1 MPLPSWW
8 EIATPHK
15 DIREGF
21 LDERVFAA
29 DLGDV
34 LAGRAPAEYQDAR
47 LFFRRTYPTKGL
59 KELLENV
66 FSRLSG
72 GPGDAVIQLQTP
84 FGGGKTHA
92 LLALYHSAN
101 NPDLAAGFWGISE
114 FPPQEINVAVFVG
127 TKADPFGLTPW
138 GEIAKQLGSYE
149 VISEHDQ
156 KRVAPGKDRLNAILD
171 KASPC
176 LILMDEL
183 LEYVVKVGRTE
194 EAYDAERGQLL
205 AFLQELSEAVG
216 SRKDAVL
223 VVTLPSSALE
233 QYDEKA
239 ERTLA
244 KLQHVLGRV
253 EAIYTPVEGVEIYE
267 IIRKRLFEDL
277 GSPTKHQE
285 IAQEFY
291 ELYERLGSDVP
302 TEARE
307 LSYREKIARA
317 YPFHP
322 ELIDVLYER
331 WGSFPRF
338 QRTRGVLRL
347 LAEVVKDLY
356 EKQKPIPLIQSS
368 QVNLERPKI
377 KQELLKHLGIDF
389 EGIINYDIAQRAP
402 RIDKTMG
409 SEYARFNMAQGLARA
424 IFLYSFSASPRNG
437 INLPKLRVAS
447 LYPGLPSAIVADA
460 LKKLEDEL
468 WFLHQ
473 EAGFYLFKKEPNLNR
488 IIVEREEAVS
498 EEEIL
503 ARLKSE
509 IQKICGQDLKP
520 VIWPERPGDVPDVK
534 ALQLVVLSPKLAIG
548 NGEEENVLSFVKEIF
563 ENAGQGFRTYRNA
576 LFVLLPD
583 ARRITKLLGEIRR
596 VLTLEHL
603 LEDKSLAG
611 MLRKEDIG
619 ELKKR
624 LREAKE
630 GIPDSILLAYS
641 KLAHLRPGGELKVY
655 DLPMHIA
662 GKKITLTARVR
673 EYLLENELVLREMSP
688 KYLLQKTFAPDEDEK
703 TFGEIYEVFL
713 KTPGLALPL
722 SEGVVREAVKNG
734 VRAGYLGIRTG
745 EKVLIGETISEMDL
759 FPDTPVLKPEK
770 ARTEKIEA
778 PFIRDRESSY
788 ASKGKPASPSVGSDR
803 ETTTDKITTAE
814 PVRRKRKKV
823 YFRAEIPWD
832 QLSSVISGVVR
843 PLKGENAEVKI
854 CLELSAISPSGID
867 PTTLETKI
875 KETLQQI
882 GAEIIDWEEE

>member
-1 MPLPSWW
+1 MALPAWW

-34 LAGRAPAEYQDAR
+34 LEGRAPVEYQDAR
-47 LFFRRTYPTKGL
+47 LFFRRTYPTRGL
-59 KELLENV
+59 KQLIENV

-101 NPDLAAGFWGISE
+101 HPELAADFWGFTE
-114 FPPQEINVAVFVG
+114 FPLSKIHVAVFVG
-127 TKADPFGLTPW
+127 TKADPFGPTPW
-138 GEIAKQLGSYE
+138 GEIARQLGAYD
-149 VISEHDQ
+149 VVSEHDQ

-176 LILMDEL
+176 LILIDEL

-194 EAYDAERGQLL
+194 DQLDVERGQLL
-205 AFLQELSEAVG
+205 AFLQELSETIG

-233 QYDEKA
+233 QYDERA

-244 KLQHVLGRV
+244 RIQHVLGRV
-253 EAIYTPVEGVEIYE
+253 EVVYTPVEGVEIYE

-277 GSPTKHQE
+277 GNPKKHQE

-291 ELYERLGSDVP
+291 EVYERLGADVP
-302 TEARE
+302 ADVRE
-307 LSYREKIARA
+307 ISYRDKIARA

-356 EKQKPIPLIQSS
+356 EKRKPIPIIQSS

-377 KQELLKHLGIDF
+377 KEELLKHLGTDY
-389 EGIINYDIAQRAP
+389 EGILTYDIFQRAP

-424 IFLYSFSASPRNG
+424 IFLYSFSATPRNG
-437 INLPKLRVAS
+437 INLPKLRVAT
-447 LYPGLPSAIVADA
+447 LYPGLPPAIVADT
-460 LKKLEDEL
+460 LKRLEDEL

-488 IIVEREEAVS
+488 IIVEREEAIT
-498 EEEIL
+498 EEEIRT
-503 ARLKSE
+503 RLKSE
-509 IQKICGQDLKP
+509 IQKICGQEFKI
-520 VIWPERPGDVPDVK
+520 VIWPERPGDVPDIK
-534 ALQLVVLSPKLAIG
+534 TLQLAILSPDYALG
-548 NGEEENVLSFVKEIF
+548 NGTERVLGFVKKIF
-563 ENAGQGFRTYRNA
+563 EEAGQGFRTYRNA

-583 ARRITKLLGEIRR
+583 GKKIARLLAHTRRI
-596 VLTLEHL
+596 LTLEKL
-603 LEDKSLAG
+603 LQDKSLAG
-611 MLRKEDIG
+611 MLRKEDQT

-624 LREAKE
+624 LKEAKDGLSDE
-630 GIPDSILLAYS
+630 ILTTYD
-641 KLAHLRPGGELKVY
+641 KLVHLSTGGELKIFN
-655 DLPMHIA
+655 LPMHIA
-662 GKKITLTARVR
+662 GRTTSLTARVL
-673 EYLLENELVLREMSP
+673 EYLVENEVVLRKLSP
-688 KYLLQKTFAPDEDEK
+688 KYVLEKTFAPDEDEK
-703 TFGEIYEVFL
+703 TFAEIYEVFL

-722 SEGVVREAVKNG
+722 SERVVREAVKDG
-734 VRAGYLGIRTG
+734 VRTGYLGLRVG
-745 EKVLIGETISEMDL
+745 DKVLIGVTVSEMDL

-770 ARTEKIEA
+770 ARAERDRSVVREERTPYEGRKGETLVPPRPDTGEKIPTET
-778 PFIRDRESSY
+778 PSS
-788 ASKGKPASPSVGSDR
+788 R
-803 ETTTDKITTAE
+803 
-814 PVRRKRKKV
+814 RRKRRV
-823 YFRAEIPWD
+823 YLRAQIPWD
-832 QLSSVISGVVR
+832 KMAHVISGVIA
-843 PLKGENAEVKI
+843 PLNAEAEVKI
-854 CLELSAISPSGID
+854 FLEVRAVSPSGIN
-867 PTTLETKI
+867 PTTLETKVR
-875 KETLQQI
+875 ETLQQI
-882 GAEIIDWEEE
+882 GAEIEEWEEE